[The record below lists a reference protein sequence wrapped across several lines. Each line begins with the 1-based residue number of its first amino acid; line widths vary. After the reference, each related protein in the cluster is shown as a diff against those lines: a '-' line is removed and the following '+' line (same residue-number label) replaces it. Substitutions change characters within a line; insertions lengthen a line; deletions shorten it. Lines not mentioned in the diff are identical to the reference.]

1 MATTLIHLKKSLEKD
16 ECKLREFGKSRDKAW
31 QEVAKCQLKCKDLS
45 VTLDYTVVEK
55 YRAMVAIVVTNLKKR
70 ERDFEFQLFL
80 VDNQREKMQE
90 GQKKHDLA
98 LTQLEVVS
106 VDVQLLENE
115 SIYS

>member
-1 MATTLIHLKKSLEKD
+1 MD
-16 ECKLREFGKSRDKAW
+16 
-31 QEVAKCQLKCKDLS
+31 
-45 VTLDYTVVEK
+45 K
-55 YRAMVAIVVTNLKKR
+55 YRAMVAIVVANLKKR

-80 VDNQREKMQE
+80 VNNEREKMQE

-115 SIYS
+115 NNPNQLLIKGLLH